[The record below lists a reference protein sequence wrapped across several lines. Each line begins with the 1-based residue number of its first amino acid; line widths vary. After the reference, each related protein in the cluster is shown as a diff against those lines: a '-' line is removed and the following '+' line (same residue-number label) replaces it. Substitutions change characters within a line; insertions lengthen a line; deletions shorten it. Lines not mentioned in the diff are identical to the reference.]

1 MNYVISSIILL
12 SIVFIIIYILSI
24 DNNIHKVK
32 NKLQEFFTVF
42 KSKDI
47 NYLNDKDNINLL
59 NYIKYQFKNN
69 DNVTIPNKIFYKKT
83 ENGYELN
90 DINIICYKYNNN
102 NFKEMPY
109 TINILFVPFEKDNYF
124 SNQTLFGL
132 HGNYMMTIVKGGNSD
147 IFEKPEVLELPIQQE
162 QNDKNPSP
170 PVQVQQMQKK
180 VTFAEEDSVINTEI
194 LDMIPDVI
202 HLSEDEETTD
212 TERMINDYYQTT
224 SKSK

>member
-42 KSKDI
+42 KSKEI

-69 DNVTIPNKIFYKKT
+69 DNVTIPSKIFYIKT
-83 ENGYELN
+83 DKGFELN
-90 DINIICYKYNNN
+90 DINIICYKYDNN
-102 NFKEMPY
+102 NFKELPY

-132 HGNYMMTIVKGGNSD
+132 HGNYVMTIING
-147 IFEKPEVLELPIQQE
+147 EKQSNKIL
-162 QNDKNPSP
+162 P
-170 PVQVQQMQKK
+170 PVQEKK
-180 VTFAEEDSVINTEI
+180 VTFAEEDSIINTEV

-202 HLSEDEETTD
+202 HLSETESEENTTD
-212 TERMINDYYQTT
+212 TEKMIKNLWL
-224 SKSK
+224 

>member
-24 DNNIHKVK
+24 DNNIHKIK
-32 NKLQEFFTVF
+32 NKLQEFFKVF

-69 DNVTIPNKIFYKKT
+69 DKYDNITIPSKIYYNKT
-83 ENGYELN
+83 DNGYELN
-90 DINIICYKYNNN
+90 NINIICYKYDNNT
-102 NFKEMPY
+102 FKELPY

-132 HGNYMMTIVKGGNSD
+132 HGNYMMTIVSGE
-147 IFEKPEVLELPIQQE
+147 IPITIESMQ
-162 QNDKNPSP
+162 
-170 PVQVQQMQKK
+170 QKK
-180 VTFAEEDSVINTEI
+180 VTFAEEDSVINTEV
-194 LDMIPDVI
+194 LEMIPDVI
-202 HLSEDEETTD
+202 HLSESEENTTD
-212 TERMINDYYQTT
+212 TEKMINNYYN
-224 SKSK
+224 SN

>member
-12 SIVFIIIYILSI
+12 SIVFIIVYILSI

-42 KSKDI
+42 KSKEI

-69 DNVTIPNKIFYKKT
+69 DNVTIPSKIFYNKT
-83 ENGYELN
+83 EKGYELN
-90 DINIICYKYNNN
+90 DINIICYKYDKNT
-102 NFKEMPY
+102 FKELPY

-132 HGNYMMTIVKGGNSD
+132 HGNYMMTIVSG
-147 IFEKPEVLELPIQQE
+147 EKQVDLIPNQTIQ
-162 QNDKNPSP
+162 D
-170 PVQVQQMQKK
+170 KK
-180 VTFAEEDSVINTEI
+180 VTFAEEDSIINTEV

-202 HLSEDEETTD
+202 HLSESEENTTD
-212 TERMINDYYQTT
+212 TEKMINNYYNT
-224 SKSK
+224 K

>member
-24 DNNIHKVK
+24 DNNIHKAK

-42 KSKDI
+42 KSKNI

-69 DNVTIPNKIFYKKT
+69 DKYDNITIPNKIYYIKT
-83 ENGYELN
+83 DKGYELN
-90 DINIICYKYNNN
+90 DINIICYKYDDN
-102 NFKEMPY
+102 NFKELPY
-109 TINILFVPFEKDNYF
+109 TINVLFVPFEKDNYF

-132 HGNYMMTIVKGGNSD
+132 HGNYMMTIVNGDTQYK
-147 IFEKPEVLELPIQQE
+147 EKIM
-162 QNDKNPSP
+162 
-170 PVQVQQMQKK
+170 PVQEKK

-194 LDMIPDVI
+194 LDMIPDII
-202 HLSEDEETTD
+202 HLSESDENSTD
-212 TERMINDYYQTT
+212 TETMINNHRIL
-224 SKSK
+224 

>member
-42 KSKDI
+42 KSKEI

-69 DNVTIPNKIFYKKT
+69 DNVTIPSKIFYIKT
-83 ENGYELN
+83 DKGYELN
-90 DINIICYKYNNN
+90 DINIICYKYDNN
-102 NFKEMPY
+102 NFKELPY

-132 HGNYMMTIVKGGNSD
+132 HGNYMMTIING
-147 IFEKPEVLELPIQQE
+147 EKQLNEIL
-162 QNDKNPSP
+162 P
-170 PVQVQQMQKK
+170 PVQEKK
-180 VTFAEEDSVINTEI
+180 VTFAEEDSIINTEV

-202 HLSEDEETTD
+202 HLSESESEENTTD
-212 TERMINDYYQTT
+212 TEKMIKNYY
-224 SKSK
+224 

>member
-1 MNYVISSIILL
+1 MNYIISSIILL
-12 SIVFIIIYILSI
+12 SIVFIIVYILSI

-69 DNVTIPNKIFYKKT
+69 DNVTIPSKIYYKKT
-83 ENGYELN
+83 DKGYELN
-90 DINIICYKYNNN
+90 DINIICYKYDDN
-102 NFKEMPY
+102 NFKEIPY
-109 TINILFVPFEKDNYF
+109 VINILFVPFEKDNYF

-132 HGNYMMTIVKGGNSD
+132 HGNYMMTIVSGKQP
-147 IFEKPEVLELPIQQE
+147 IEFLPPAVQE
-162 QNDKNPSP
+162 
-170 PVQVQQMQKK
+170 KK
-180 VTFAEEDSVINTEI
+180 VTFADEDSIINTEV

-202 HLSEDEETTD
+202 HLSESESEDTTD
-212 TERMINDYYQTT
+212 TEKMINDYYKPTNV
-224 SKSK
+224 KL

>member
-12 SIVFIIIYILSI
+12 SVVFIIIYILSI

-42 KSKDI
+42 KSKNI

-69 DNVTIPNKIFYKKT
+69 DKYDNITIPSKIYYIKT
-83 ENGYELN
+83 DKGYELN
-90 DINIICYKYNNN
+90 NINIICYKYDDN
-102 NFKEMPY
+102 NFKELPY

-132 HGNYMMTIVKGGNSD
+132 HGNYMMTIINGNK
-147 IFEKPEVLELPIQQE
+147 EKIT
-162 QNDKNPSP
+162 
-170 PVQVQQMQKK
+170 PVQEKK
-180 VTFAEEDSVINTEI
+180 VSFAEEDSIINTEV
-194 LDMIPDVI
+194 LDMIPDII
-202 HLSEDEETTD
+202 HLSESDENTTD
-212 TERMINDYYQTT
+212 TDIMIRNNFL
-224 SKSK
+224 

>member
-24 DNNIHKVK
+24 DNNIHKIK
-32 NKLQEFFTVF
+32 NKLQEFFKVF

-69 DNVTIPNKIFYKKT
+69 DKYDNITIPSKIYYNKT
-83 ENGYELN
+83 DNGYELN
-90 DINIICYKYNNN
+90 NINIICYKYDNNT
-102 NFKEMPY
+102 FKELPY

-132 HGNYMMTIVKGGNSD
+132 HGNYMMTIVSGE
-147 IFEKPEVLELPIQQE
+147 IP
-162 QNDKNPSP
+162 
-170 PVQVQQMQKK
+170 QVVEPMQLKK
-180 VTFAEEDSVINTEI
+180 VTFAEEDSVINTEV

-202 HLSEDEETTD
+202 HLSESEENTTD
-212 TERMINDYYQTT
+212 TEKMINNYYN
-224 SKSK
+224 SN

>member
-24 DNNIHKVK
+24 DNNIHKIK
-32 NKLQEFFTVF
+32 NKLQEFFKVF

-69 DNVTIPNKIFYKKT
+69 DKYDNITIPSKIYYNKT
-83 ENGYELN
+83 DNGYELN
-90 DINIICYKYNNN
+90 NINIICYKYDNNT
-102 NFKEMPY
+102 FKELPY

-132 HGNYMMTIVKGGNSD
+132 HGNYMMTIVSGE
-147 IFEKPEVLELPIQQE
+147 I
-162 QNDKNPSP
+162 P
-170 PVQVQQMQKK
+170 PVVEPMQLKK
-180 VTFAEEDSVINTEI
+180 VTFAEEDSVINTEV
-194 LDMIPDVI
+194 LEMIPDVI
-202 HLSEDEETTD
+202 HLSESEENTTD
-212 TERMINDYYQTT
+212 TEKMINNYYN
-224 SKSK
+224 SN

>member
-32 NKLQEFFTVF
+32 NKVQEFFKVF
-42 KSKDI
+42 KSKQI

-69 DNVTIPNKIFYKKT
+69 DNVTIPNKIFYIKT
-83 ENGYELN
+83 DKGFELN
-90 DINIICYKYNNN
+90 NINIICYKYDNN
-102 NFKEMPY
+102 NFKEIPY

-132 HGNYMMTIVKGGNSD
+132 HGNYTMTIINGQIENTQEKVIEKAQD
-147 IFEKPEVLELPIQQE
+147 IF
-162 QNDKNPSP
+162 
-170 PVQVQQMQKK
+170 KK
-180 VTFAEEDSVINTEI
+180 VTFAEEDNIINTEV
-194 LDMIPDVI
+194 LDMIPDII
-202 HLSEDEETTD
+202 HLSEDKSDDKYEDNSDDNTTD
-212 TERMINDYYQTT
+212 TEQMINNFYNNT
-224 SKSK
+224 KRA

>member
-1 MNYVISSIILL
+1 MYNNIMNYVISSIILL

-42 KSKDI
+42 KSKEI

-69 DNVTIPNKIFYKKT
+69 DNVTIPSKIFYIKT
-83 ENGYELN
+83 DKGFELN
-90 DINIICYKYNNN
+90 DINIICYKYDNN
-102 NFKEMPY
+102 NFKELPY

-132 HGNYMMTIVKGGNSD
+132 HGNYVMTIING
-147 IFEKPEVLELPIQQE
+147 EKQSNKIL
-162 QNDKNPSP
+162 P
-170 PVQVQQMQKK
+170 PVQEKK
-180 VTFAEEDSVINTEI
+180 VTFAEEDSIINTEV

-202 HLSEDEETTD
+202 HLSETESEENTTD
-212 TERMINDYYQTT
+212 TEKMIKNLWL
-224 SKSK
+224 

>member
-1 MNYVISSIILL
+1 
-12 SIVFIIIYILSI
+12 VFIIIYILSI

-42 KSKDI
+42 KSKKI

-69 DNVTIPNKIFYKKT
+69 DKYDNITIPSKIFYVKT
-83 ENGYELN
+83 DKGYELN
-90 DINIICYKYNNN
+90 EINIICYKYDNN
-102 NFKEMPY
+102 NFKELPY

-132 HGNYMMTIVKGGNSD
+132 HGNYMMTIVNGETQSKE
-147 IFEKPEVLELPIQQE
+147 IFTPIQE
-162 QNDKNPSP
+162 
-170 PVQVQQMQKK
+170 KK
-180 VTFAEEDSVINTEI
+180 VTFAEEDSIINTEV

-202 HLSEDEETTD
+202 HLTESEENTTD
-212 TERMINDYYQTT
+212 TDIIIN
-224 SKSK
+224 KINRI